1 MDRFDAMQMFVR
13 AIEKGSFSAVA
24 KERGIGQPAVSKQI
38 SALEDELGTE
48 LIHRTSRSI
57 TLTEA
62 GRDFYDSALH
72 ILDDFENATSRIG
85 RGQTAPKGFIR
96 VTVPPTFARLHMVS
110 KLPAFFAAY
119 PDMAVEMAASE
130 SPTTIV
136 EDGFDLAIH
145 SGDLP
150 DSTLVARRFAQT
162 MIILVA
168 TPQYLTRYGAPESP
182 EELDRFRS
190 VVYVERGSVQ
200 PWSFGSGQDAK
211 RVIPT
216 GVFRTSDIEQM
227 RMGVLEHLG
236 IAQAP
241 AWLFAAELREGAV
254 IRLLT
259 AFERTVPILAV
270 RPASR
275 RLSTKVRIFIEHLE
289 KTFAVC
295 PQFNP
300 RGAPNGETTRQKKE
314 RLTLQLES
322 RRGQA
327 IEASPQQAVNEYYD
341 RHDQRR
347 SQQHV
352 EPPRI
357 AGAADGARETRYRN
371 NPSLEIKIF
380 RRTPLL
386 NGHKRV

>member
-1 MDRFDAMQMFVR
+1 MEDAVDKFDAMQMFVR
-13 AIEKGSFSAVA
+13 VIEKGSFSAVA

-48 LIHRTSRSI
+48 LIHRTARTI
-57 TLTEA
+57 ALTDA
-62 GRDFYDSALH
+62 GREFYDSSLR

-85 RGQTAPKGFIR
+85 RGQTAPKGLIR

-119 PDMAVEMAASE
+119 PDMAIEMSTSE
-130 SPTTIV
+130 SPTTII

-150 DSTLVARRFAQT
+150 DSTLVARRLGQT
-162 MIILVA
+162 MTVLVS
-168 TPQYLTRYGAPESP
+168 TPQYLARYGAPKSP
-182 EELDRFRS
+182 EDLNRFRS
-190 VVYVERGSVQ
+190 VVFVERGSVQ

-241 AWLFAAELREGAV
+241 AWLFAAELREGTV

-259 AFERTVPILAV
+259 PFER
-270 RPASR
+270 
-275 RLSTKVRIFIEHLE
+275 
-289 KTFAVC
+289 
-295 PQFNP
+295 
-300 RGAPNGETTRQKKE
+300 
-314 RLTLQLES
+314 
-322 RRGQA
+322 
-327 IEASPQQAVNEYYD
+327 
-341 RHDQRR
+341 
-347 SQQHV
+347 
-352 EPPRI
+352 
-357 AGAADGARETRYRN
+357 
-371 NPSLEIKIF
+371 
-380 RRTPLL
+380 
-386 NGHKRV
+386 

>member
-1 MDRFDAMQMFVR
+1 MHMFVR
-13 AIEKGSFSAVA
+13 VIEKGSFSSVA

-57 TLTEA
+57 ALTEA
-62 GRDFYDSALH
+62 GRDFYESALH
-72 ILDDFENATSRIG
+72 ILDDVENATSRIG
-85 RGQTAPKGFIR
+85 RGQTAPKGLIR

-119 PDMAVEMAASE
+119 PDMAVELAASE
-130 SPTTIV
+130 SPTTII

-150 DSTLVARRFAQT
+150 DSSLVARRFAQT

-168 TPQYLTRYGAPESP
+168 TPQYLTRHGAPESP
-182 EELDRFRS
+182 DDLHRFRS
-190 VVYVERGSVQ
+190 
-200 PWSFGSGQDAK
+200 GQDVK

-241 AWLFAAELREGAV
+241 AWLFAAELREGTV

-275 RLSTKVRIFIEHLE
+275 RLSSKVRIFIEHLE
-289 KTFAVC
+289 KTFALC
-295 PQFNP
+295 SQFNP
-300 RGAPNGETTRQKKE
+300 R
-314 RLTLQLES
+314 
-322 RRGQA
+322 
-327 IEASPQQAVNEYYD
+327 
-341 RHDQRR
+341 
-347 SQQHV
+347 
-352 EPPRI
+352 
-357 AGAADGARETRYRN
+357 
-371 NPSLEIKIF
+371 PS
-380 RRTPLL
+380 
-386 NGHKRV
+386 